1 MAQDESNVRIRIRN
15 RIREYGAAFEAS
27 EEMEQILSGRMV
39 EKGKT
44 TYVFYEE
51 TNEDGGITASRLAI
65 RHDEV
70 SLKRTG
76 AVSWDMRFAP
86 GVVSNGIYRTPQ
98 GDFSMDVETKN
109 LMLERENDTV
119 RVGLSYELE
128 IQKAHRQCCELWMR
142 IEKTDR

>member
-1 MAQDESNVRIRIRN
+1 MTQEEYKVRILIRN
-15 RIREYGAAFEAS
+15 RIREYGAALEAS

-86 GVVSNGIYRTPQ
+86 GVISNGIYRTPQ

-142 IEKTDR
+142 IEKRDR

>member
-1 MAQDESNVRIRIRN
+1 MTQEEYKVRIRIRN
-15 RIREYGAAFEAS
+15 RIREFGSPPEAV
-27 EEMEQILSGRMV
+27 EEMEQILMGRMV

-44 TYVFYEE
+44 TYVLYEE
-51 TNEDGGITASRLAI
+51 INEDGGAVSSRLAI

-76 AVSWDMRFAP
+76 AVNWDMRFAP
-86 GVVSNGIYRTPQ
+86 GVISNGIYRTPQ

-142 IEKTDR
+142 IEKRDR